1 MYALVLMC
9 KRALCLHLKLH
20 MTALLMG
27 PNKINP
33 KFVKFSQLG
42 KQFCQGRKIT
52 VVFEIYGGQKII
64 KTIAIKREVSFDE
77 ENR

>member
-1 MYALVLMC
+1 M
-9 KRALCLHLKLH
+9 R
-20 MTALLMG
+20 
-27 PNKINP
+27 PSNINP
-33 KFVKFSQLG
+33 ENLKFSQLG